1 MAHSPDADRLLAAAR
16 TGDQAAFASLVAPF
30 RPELHAHCY
39 RMLASVHD
47 AEDALQETLL
57 RAWRG
62 LGRFEGRS
70 SLRSWLYT
78 IATNTSLNLIARR
91 PKRVLPV
98 DLCPRTDPEQGPGE
112 PVVESI
118 WIEPYPDDRLPAA
131 ASEASPEARY
141 ELRESV
147 ELAFVA
153 ALQHLPASQRAVLI
167 LREVLGFSAQET
179 ADALG
184 TTVASVNSGLQ
195 RARRAVRERAPEQ
208 SQQRTLRA
216 MGDQRLEELVRRY
229 VDAWE
234 RDDVPAVVALLAE
247 DAAIAMPPL
256 RTWFGGSRREFARFL
271 ELWPLSGQWRW
282 KTVRTQ
288 ANGQPAIGFYAYN
301 ETLGYNE
308 PFALNVLSFRG
319 EQVSDVVAFV
329 ARATDLPVHAS
340 YERWPDRPPD
350 PDWMEVA
357 FGQFGLPDRL

>member
-1 MAHSPDADRLLAAAR
+1 MAQSLDPGRLLAAAR
-16 TGDQAAFASLVAPF
+16 TGDQAAFASLVAPL

-98 DLCPRTDPEQGPGE
+98 DLAPRTDPEQGPGE

-118 WIEPYPDDRLPAA
+118 WIEPYPDERLSTAA
-131 ASEASPEARY
+131 TDASPEARY
-141 ELRESV
+141 DLRESV

-179 ADALG
+179 AEALDS
-184 TTVASVNSGLQ
+184 TVASVNSALQ
-195 RARRAVRERAPEQ
+195 RARRGVEERAPEQ
-208 SQQRTLRA
+208 SQQQTLRA
-216 MGDQRLEELVRRY
+216 LGD
-229 VDAWE
+229 
-234 RDDVPAVVALLAE
+234 
-247 DAAIAMPPL
+247 
-256 RTWFGGSRREFARFL
+256 
-271 ELWPLSGQWRW
+271 
-282 KTVRTQ
+282 
-288 ANGQPAIGFYAYN
+288 
-301 ETLGYNE
+301 
-308 PFALNVLSFRG
+308 
-319 EQVSDVVAFV
+319 
-329 ARATDLPVHAS
+329 
-340 YERWPDRPPD
+340 
-350 PDWMEVA
+350 
-357 FGQFGLPDRL
+357 